1 MASNQL
7 VKVGESSAPA
17 SFKKDRN
24 KTKRLACADYN
35 VAWIC
40 ALPDTELLVA
50 RVLLDEEHVTPI
62 FDTKYDRNVYTCG
75 LVGGHRVVLACLPSG
90 RSGNVS
96 ASYLTTLI
104 FNTFPN
110 IKITLL
116 VGIGGGVPIDIRVP
130 AREDIYLGDVVV
142 GWPADGT
149 PAVIQYDSG
158 RWKIDNEFQQRG
170 FVE

>member
-1 MASNQL
+1 MSSDQM
-7 VKVGESSAPA
+7 VEIGEPSTPTR
-17 SFKKDRN
+17 FRKGRK
-24 KTKRLACADYN
+24 KTKQLNCAEYN

-40 ALPDTELLVA
+40 ALPDTELLAA

-75 LVGGHRVVLACLPSG
+75 SVGGHRVVLACLPSG

-96 ASYLTTLI
+96 ASHLTTPM

-116 VGIGGGVPIDIRVP
+116 VGIGGGVPIDLRAHP
-130 AREDIYLGDVVV
+130 REDIYLGDVVV
-142 GWPADGT
+142 GWPVDGT
-149 PAVIQYDSG
+149 PGVIQYDSG
-158 RWKIDNEFQQRG
+158 RWKVSSEFEQRG